1 MKKTIIYTLLF
12 SLLILFIATACVKES
27 DTCHRFIHFTNNSG
41 NDVYYSIT
49 IFDEIGEGS
58 PALAPEVFTV
68 KNKTTDKLSY
78 NTGMSCF
85 ESLVEYSSSIRT
97 FYLYLFDPSI
107 IESAPWDTVR
117 EKNLY
122 LKKYA
127 LTIDE
132 LNDRKWK
139 ITYSGE

>member
-12 SLLILFIATACVKES
+12 SLLFLFIATACVKES

-41 NDVYYSIT
+41 NDVYYSVTYI
-49 IFDEIGEGS
+49 DEIEEYNLTLS
-58 PALAPEVFTV
+58 PGFLKV
-68 KNKTTDKLSY
+68 KKNTTEKLPNSVSGLSCYESY
-78 NTGMSCF
+78 AENSG
-85 ESLVEYSSSIRT
+85 LI
-97 FYLYLFDPSI
+97 YLFLFDAKVA
-107 IESAPWDTVR
+107 ENTPWKTVR
-117 EKNLY
+117 EENLY

-132 LNDRKWK
+132 LNERKWK

>member
-12 SLLILFIATACVKES
+12 SLFLLLNASGCFKES

-41 NDVYYSIT
+41 SDVYFRISFI
-49 IFDEIGEGS
+49 DEVGEYN
-58 PALAPEVFTV
+58 PALSPGFFKV
-68 KNKTTDKLSY
+68 KKNTTEKLPNSVSGLTCYESY
-78 NTGMSCF
+78 AEISG
-85 ESLVEYSSSIRT
+85 II
-97 FYLYLFDPSI
+97 YLFLFDAKVA
-107 IESAPWDTVR
+107 ENTPWETVQK
-117 EKNLY
+117 EDLY

-139 ITYSGE
+139 ITYNGE

>member
-1 MKKTIIYTLLF
+1 MKKTIIYTLFFGLF
-12 SLLILFIATACVKES
+12 FLFIATACVKES

-41 NDVYYSIT
+41 NDVYYNIT

-68 KNKTTDKLSY
+68 KNKTTEKLSY
-78 NTGMSCF
+78 DTGMSCY
-85 ESLVEYSSSIRT
+85 ESLAKNSSLSRT
-97 FYLYLFDPSI
+97 FYLYLFDPNI
-107 IESAPWDTVR
+107 IKNTSWETVQK
-117 EKNLY
+117 ENLY